1 MIAVEN
7 EEFAP
12 EEDKLTFISDE
23 EFIRGNCPMTKE
35 EIRIL
40 SVAKMNLSKD
50 SRVLDVG
57 AGTGSISIQ
66 AAKICSLGEV
76 VALEKDSDALEV
88 IYKNIE
94 KFNAHNLKV
103 IEGEAL
109 EAEITG
115 TFNSIFIG
123 GSGGNLEDLIKKYC
137 SMLTEDG
144 KVVLNFITINNLYV
158 AMNTLMELGY
168 KVKCTQ
174 VSVSKTKGQT
184 YMLMGNN
191 PIFII
196 EGERKHG

>member
-1 MIAVEN
+1 
-7 EEFAP
+7 
-12 EEDKLTFISDE
+12 
-23 EFIRGNCPMTKE
+23 MTKE

-40 SVAKMNLSKD
+40 SIAKMNLYKN

-66 AAKICSLGEV
+66 AAKICSQGEV

-88 IYKNIE
+88 IYKNKE
-94 KFNAHNLKV
+94 KFKADNLIV

-109 EAEITG
+109 TAKLEG
-115 TFNSIFIG
+115 KFNSIFIG
-123 GSGGNLEDLIKKYC
+123 GSGGNLSDLIKKYC
-137 SMLTEDG
+137 EMLMDG
-144 KVVLNFITINNLYV
+144 GKIVLNFITINNLYI
-158 AMNTLMELGY
+158 AMNTLVELGY

-184 YMLMGNN
+184 YMLMANN

-196 EGERKHG
+196 EGEKNNG